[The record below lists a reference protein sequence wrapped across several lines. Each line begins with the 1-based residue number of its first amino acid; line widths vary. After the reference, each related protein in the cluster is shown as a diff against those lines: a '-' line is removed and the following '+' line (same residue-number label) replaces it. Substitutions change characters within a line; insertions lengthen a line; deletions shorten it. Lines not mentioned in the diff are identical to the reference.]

1 MGVCLCLDLVQTK
14 DVEKFEAA
22 LKRVEGLVRRNPLEL
37 KEVSRCPR
45 CGWLGV
51 SGCVAGGV
59 WLVECVTGGVW
70 LVVCVVGGVCCLWGV
85 AGEVYMVGC
94 VAGGVCC
101 LWGVAGEVYM
111 VGCVAGRVC
120 DWWGCGWWGV
130 AGEVCDWWDVLLVR
144 CVTSG
149 VCLVGCIL
157 WVYLVGVSGGVW
169 LPILHRLP
177 VVWHAK
183 PYLLTRPLVC

>member
-1 MGVCLCLDLVQTK
+1 MSTMWVVGCVWV
-14 DVEKFEAA
+14 
-22 LKRVEGLVRRNPLEL
+22 
-37 KEVSRCPR
+37 
-45 CGWLGV
+45 CGWWGV
-51 SGCVAGGV
+51 AGRVCDWWRVAGGV
-59 WLVECVTGGVW
+59 YL
-70 LVVCVVGGVCCLWGV
+70 
-85 AGEVYMVGC
+85 VGC
-94 VAGGVCC
+94 VV
-101 LWGVAGEVYM
+101 GEVYM

-183 PYLLTRPLVC
+183 PSLLTRPLVC